1 MKNRSYLT
9 LFVLLLF
16 ISAFTCNRKANDGNK
31 QDGEKESMTATKA
44 ADIRGDWV
52 VQSLQLKDKE
62 PNSYDKYYTLNIT
75 AEGLGLPLD
84 INQCG
89 TSYTVKKD
97 SMIVDKFMTCTEA
110 CCDSEEAVAI
120 SKFLSGPL
128 HFTIREDILKLSH
141 DKGTL
146 TLFQPAN
153 NLVGS
158 SWEAVNYKP
167 LDSDGKPIIFEN
179 PYILI
184 FEPMS
189 AILKLDVNNCSGAVA
204 FSKEAFEI
212 KRGLGCSRKCCDSKD
227 GILLKDMLVGKNT
240 YTIEGDEMRVETTDY
255 AILFKM
261 TEEDQED

>member
-9 LFVLLLF
+9 LFILLLF
-16 ISAFTCNRKANDGNK
+16 TSAFTCNRKANDSN
-31 QDGEKESMTATKA
+31 QQEGEKEGATTTKV
-44 ADIRGDWV
+44 ADIKGNWV
-52 VQSLQLKDKE
+52 IQSLELKDKE
-62 PNSYDKYYTLNIT
+62 SINYDKYYTLNIT

-84 INQCG
+84 VNMCG
-89 TSYTVKKD
+89 TSYTAKKD
-97 SMIVDKFMTCTEA
+97 SIVVEKFMTCTEA

-128 HFTIREDILKLSH
+128 HFSIKKDKLLLSH
-141 DKGTL
+141 NKGTL
-146 TLFQPAN
+146 TLFQPDN
-153 NLVGS
+153 NLIES
-158 SWEAVNYKP
+158 SWEAVNYQP
-167 LDSDGKPIIFEN
+167 LNSDGKPIVFEN
-179 PYILI
+179 PYILV

-189 AILKLDVNNCSGAVA
+189 VVLKLDVNNCSGSVA
-204 FSKEAFEI
+204 FSKNAFEI

-240 YTIEGDEMRVETTDY
+240 YTIEGDEMRVESTDY